1 MAIGGRGAGGGAHT
15 THLLRRQIRQ
25 ERRIY
30 GSKVDFTQCSC
41 VWKVSVV
48 VGLSPLLFTKF
59 VKKASRSLQLSM
71 AFLMELIA
79 LTSLVGVRQFH
90 GLVRH
95 SPNTQNCQP
104 LVKFSQ
110 RYCPHL
116 QISKKSNTFAKS
128 FLRCQSYE
136 SELSTMKSKRLEQI
150 LCLR

>member
-1 MAIGGRGAGGGAHT
+1 M
-15 THLLRRQIRQ
+15 
-25 ERRIY
+25 
-30 GSKVDFTQCSC
+30 
-41 VWKVSVV
+41 WKVSVV
-48 VGLSPLLFTKF
+48 VGLPPFLFTMY

-90 GLVRH
+90 ALVRH
-95 SPNTQNCQP
+95 SPNTQNCQHI
-104 LVKFSQ
+104 VKFSQ

-116 QISKKSNTFAKS
+116 QLSKKFNTFAKS

-150 LCLR
+150 LCLRKFYPYSHNFVCARLTKKKGCLLISGDRQLYM

>member
-1 MAIGGRGAGGGAHT
+1 M
-15 THLLRRQIRQ
+15 
-25 ERRIY
+25 Y
-30 GSKVDFTQCSC
+30 
-41 VWKVSVV
+41 
-48 VGLSPLLFTKF
+48 

-71 AFLMELIA
+71 AFLMGLIA

-116 QISKKSNTFAKS
+116 QLSKKSNTFAKS
-128 FLRCQSYE
+128 FLRCQS
-136 SELSTMKSKRLEQI
+136 LGRAIFPRCQSKRLEQI
-150 LCLR
+150 LCLRKFYPYSHNFVCKRLTKKKGCLLISGDRQLYI